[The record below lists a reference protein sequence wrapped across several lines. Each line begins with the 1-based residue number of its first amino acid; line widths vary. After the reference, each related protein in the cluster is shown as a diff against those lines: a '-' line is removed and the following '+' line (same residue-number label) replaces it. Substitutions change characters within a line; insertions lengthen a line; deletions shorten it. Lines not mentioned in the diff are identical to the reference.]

1 MEPKVHEKCLV
12 FLCLT
17 LQFINQTANS
27 KYESTQEQYENTGIE
42 MRCGS
47 KSTGYLSRRFSSSK
61 LAQA

>member
-1 MEPKVHEKCLV
+1 MHEKCLV

-17 LQFINQTANS
+17 LQFINQTANG

-42 MRCGS
+42 MRRGS
-47 KSTGYLSRRFSSSK
+47 KSTGYLSRRFSSK